1 MKATRETH
9 GIQEDFEI
17 TPGFM
22 LTRVPNG
29 FPIGFIKSL
38 DELEFVLPGA
48 VIEGGSETKT
58 VWLLSYHSGEKEYAP
73 NVYLTKESAEANIP
87 PGFTKCCTFNESTE
101 HYGHRLFYDNSN
113 EGEIGERYYLTETE
127 IA

>member
-1 MKATRETH
+1 VKASRTIH
-9 GIQEDFEI
+9 GIEEEFEI

-48 VIEGGSETKT
+48 EVGAGAEPKT
-58 VWLLSYHSGEKEYAP
+58 VFLLSYHDGCKEHIP
-73 NVYLTKESAEANIP
+73 KVYLTLEKAIAAIP
-87 PGFTKCCTFNESTE
+87 EGFTKCCTFHEISDQN
-101 HYGHRLFYDNSN
+101 YHRLFYGHPSN
-113 EGEIGERYYLTETE
+113 GENGARYYVMEAE
-127 IA
+127 AM